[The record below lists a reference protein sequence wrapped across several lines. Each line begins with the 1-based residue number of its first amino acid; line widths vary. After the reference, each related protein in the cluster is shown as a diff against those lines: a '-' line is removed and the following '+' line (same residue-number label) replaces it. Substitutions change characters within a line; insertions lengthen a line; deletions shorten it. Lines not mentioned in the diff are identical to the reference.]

1 MVPDIVISMPHPP
14 PLVCKEGWVQNKC
27 GHVPILSVSCIVCQ
41 VRIWR
46 KVQQQGEGGGVHI
59 MKRKRIRLFWESTLW
74 KERESETILGM
85 GTNLSSGFTP
95 QIFLFLFS
103 RIRASSSSPSIVLS
117 SCLTSQMQIHFK
129 GSLVILCI
137 CWHLCLKV
145 CGCFLLWAVHR
156 IYWWKHPTFFL
167 LFFNP
172 KSEMKLWQHELV
184 SIKSRFKHS
193 IMRFTGFCTT
203 RLNTAWPW

>member
-103 RIRASSSSPSIVLS
+103 WIRASSSSPSIVLS
-117 SCLTSQMQIHFK
+117 SCLNHKCKSILKAASSYFAYAGTYVSKSVAVSCSELCTVFID
-129 GSLVILCI
+129 GS
-137 CWHLCLKV
+137 
-145 CGCFLLWAVHR
+145 
-156 IYWWKHPTFFL
+156 TL
-167 LFFNP
+167 LFFSLKKILSQKWNYD
-172 KSEMKLWQHELV
+172 SMNW
-184 SIKSRFKHS
+184 S
-193 IMRFTGFCTT
+193 
-203 RLNTAWPW
+203 A